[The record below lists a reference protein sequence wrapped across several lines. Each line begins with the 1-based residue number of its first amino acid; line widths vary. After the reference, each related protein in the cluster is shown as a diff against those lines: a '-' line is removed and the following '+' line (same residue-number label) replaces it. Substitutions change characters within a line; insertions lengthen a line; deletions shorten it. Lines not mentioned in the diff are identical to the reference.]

1 MHRCSTTFNGVI
13 LSAIFVIAFSN
24 YASAQNLI
32 IRGVVKD
39 VHSDERIPFASIQF
53 KKSGI
58 GKLTDSVG
66 NFAFALN
73 EWPKGDT
80 LEVTYV
86 GYQDNLFPIDS
97 TVLSKAEKNVLDV
110 SIFMERGKYATEVVV
125 KRKIDRGWLMWR
137 RSERT

>member
-1 MHRCSTTFNGVI
+1 MHRFPATFKGVL
-13 LSAIFVIAFSN
+13 LSALFAIVFSN
-24 YASAQNLI
+24 NSSAQNLI

-39 VHSDERIPFASIQF
+39 IHSDERIPFASIQF

-66 NFAFALN
+66 TFAFALN
-73 EWPKGDT
+73 EWPKDDT

-97 TVLSKAEKNVLDV
+97 SVLA
-110 SIFMERGKYATEVVV
+110 R
-125 KRKIDRGWLMWR
+125 
-137 RSERT
+137 